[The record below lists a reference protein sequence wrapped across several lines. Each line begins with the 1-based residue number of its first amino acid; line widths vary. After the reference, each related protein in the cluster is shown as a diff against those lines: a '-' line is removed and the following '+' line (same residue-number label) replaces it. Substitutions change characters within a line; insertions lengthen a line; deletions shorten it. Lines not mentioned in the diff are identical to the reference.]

1 MPIRKG
7 VREMSEFLSVTQYA
21 EKYSLDVGNVR
32 KLIAKERIPA
42 IKIGNQWAIP
52 ADTPR
57 PDDKRVKTGKYK
69 DWRKKESE
77 S

>member
-1 MPIRKG
+1 
-7 VREMSEFLSVTQYA
+7 MSEFLSVTQYA